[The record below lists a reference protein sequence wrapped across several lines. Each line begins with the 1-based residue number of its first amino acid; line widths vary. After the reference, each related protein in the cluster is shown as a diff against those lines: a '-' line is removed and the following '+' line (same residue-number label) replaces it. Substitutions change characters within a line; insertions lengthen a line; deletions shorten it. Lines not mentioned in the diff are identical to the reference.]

1 MQTQVDHR
9 EALSLFPA
17 NRRFLF
23 SSPRTCFVQKSV
35 CRNML
40 QPSTYCILTRKRK
53 KQRTQ
58 ILIIFSDMQDCKC
71 VVASSAVSTC
81 VCLFCLFV
89 CMIQSALVDLVAI
102 PECERKKTLG
112 SALKSM
118 IKLPESV
125 ITTVDIRVTMQSF
138 KPELS
143 Y

>member
-40 QPSTYCILTRKRK
+40 QPSTYCILTRKQK

-58 ILIIFSDMQDCKC
+58 ILIFFLTCRIVCCC
-71 VVASSAVSTC
+71 VLC
-81 VCLFCLFV
+81 HQYVCLFVCCLFV

>member
-58 ILIIFSDMQDCKC
+58 ILIFFSDMQDCVLLC
-71 VVASSAVSTC
+71 LVSSVRVF
-81 VCLFCLFV
+81 VCCLFV
-89 CMIQSALVDLVAI
+89 CMIQSTLVDLVAI